1 LQIAYDPLVF
11 LEKAVLQ
18 RTMAET
24 QKPVSDQPKA
34 ASAVSSA
41 AVTDES
47 SAASKDESSAAVSD
61 ESKEDPAVAPRVILK
76 FLLHS
81 LAMFTLPFAAFFV
94 ARKVALDDFH
104 TTDMAAYVWA
114 TVAAVLAVNG
124 VICSYIYQALK
135 EEAGKIRPK
144 KD

>member
-24 QKPVSDQPKA
+24 QKTVSEQPKA
-34 ASAVSSA
+34 ASAVSPA
-41 AVTDES
+41 AATDES
-47 SAASKDESSAAVSD
+47 SKD
-61 ESKEDPAVAPRVILK
+61 DPAVAPRVILK

-81 LAMFTLPFAAFFV
+81 LAMFTLPFVAFFV
-94 ARKVALDDFH
+94 ARRVALEHFH
-104 TTDMAAYVWA
+104 TTDMAAYVWG